1 MNDRCI
7 CIITGLILAASAI
20 VLLTVKPDPLPPISP
35 ERIRADERLH
45 LMALEAEGLKRE
57 LSAANRT
64 ADSLRALPRIKH
76 VPNDETKRYNWHLS
90 DSLSAVMAL
99 EILRANLP
107 DTVRGE
113 VGRIVE

>member
-1 MNDRCI
+1 MSDRCI
-7 CIITGLILAASAI
+7 CLITGLILAGSAI
-20 VLLTVKPDPLPPISP
+20 VLLTVKPDPLPPIDP
-35 ERIRADERLH
+35 ERIRAAERLH
-45 LMALEAEGLKRE
+45 LMALEAEVLKKE

-64 ADSLRALPRIKH
+64 VDSLRALPRIQHK
-76 VPNDETKRYNWHLS
+76 PNDETKRHHWNLS

-113 VGRIVE
+113 VGRVAQ

>member
-1 MNDRCI
+1 MTDRCI

-20 VLLTVKPDPLPPISP
+20 VLLTVQPDPLPPIDP
-35 ERIRADERLH
+35 ERIRAAERLH
-45 LMALEAEGLKRE
+45 LMALEAEGLKIE

-64 ADSLRALPRIKH
+64 ADSLRALPRIQH

-99 EILRANLP
+99 EILRSNLP

-113 VGRIVE
+113 VGRIAE

>member
-1 MNDRCI
+1 MTDRCT
-7 CIITGLILAASAI
+7 CLITALILAGSAI
-20 VLLTVKPDPLPPISP
+20 ALLTVQPDPLPPIDP
-35 ERIRADERLH
+35 ERIRAAERLH

-57 LSAANRT
+57 LRAANRA

-76 VPNDETKRYNWHLS
+76 EPNNETKRHHWNLS

-99 EILRANLP
+99 DILRANLP

-113 VGRIVE
+113 VGRIAE